1 MRKVSVSEKAFICG
15 LGLILLF
22 MLLHDWVPLGTL
34 NNVQAV
40 KMEHSISELMKITA
54 IQTLSILVVIAIALT
69 YVGKKYPLWAKLWLV
84 IHLGSILTGA
94 ILAWWIPYFFGTSPE
109 RVDSYSLMFGDTHS
123 FLPIMNGIVPN
134 TIHVFF
140 HLTLLI
146 TWILAIYISLK
157 KVRVEK
163 QHPIEFN

>member
-1 MRKVSVSEKAFICG
+1 MNRHVRVSEKLFICG

-22 MLLHDWVPLGTL
+22 MLLHDWVPLGSL

-40 KMEHSISELMKITA
+40 KLEHTTGELVRITV
-54 IQTLSILVVIAIALT
+54 IQTLSILVVIAIALIFIGKT
-69 YVGKKYPLWAKLWLV
+69 YPIWAKLWLV

-109 RVDSYSLMFGDTHS
+109 RVDRYTHMFGDTHS

-134 TIHVFF
+134 TIHVLF
-140 HLTLLI
+140 HLTLLL

-157 KVRVEK
+157 KTRVVK
-163 QHPIEFN
+163 HAIEFD